1 MTESLVKA
9 YQCRKRQLAGSD
21 YHEVYGQASMTYQKA
36 KGSTKRRPYVRAIF
50 YNKRKIFLQLFWDHL
65 MQKHW
70 KERVVRMKLLSCAIE
85 LLQLS
90 TCEPV
95 SKQNPNKPSE
105 LLHRFLGVTP
115 ENVEFVVQVKE
126 DKRTGE
132 KWFMSVF
139 PFEHKRK

>member
-1 MTESLVKA
+1 
-9 YQCRKRQLAGSD
+9 
-21 YHEVYGQASMTYQKA
+21 
-36 KGSTKRRPYVRAIF
+36 
-50 YNKRKIFLQLFWDHL
+50 

-70 KERVVRMKLLSCAIE
+70 KERVVRMKLLPCAIE
-85 LLQLS
+85 LLQFS
-90 TCEPV
+90 TCEPI

-139 PFEHKRK
+139 PFEHTRK